1 MHADADPT
9 MLLEASA
16 GRPRRV
22 LVVDDDPH
30 IRRILTLNFEDEGYE
45 VSVAVDGDE
54 ATEMARTLHPDVM
67 VLDVMM
73 PRSDGFSVLRML
85 RASPQTDD
93 IPIVL
98 LSAKASDDEVFAGWQ
113 SGADSY
119 VTKPFEVDDV
129 LRIVA
134 GLSTQAEPQDGASR
148 PGELAA
154 EGPGEDR
161 RRQERRAEDRRRQ

>member
-1 MHADADPT
+1 MYTDVDPNQ
-9 MLLEASA
+9 LLEASA
-16 GRPRRV
+16 RRPRRV

-45 VSVAVDGDE
+45 VSIAADGDE

-67 VLDVMM
+67 ILDVMM
-73 PRSDGFSVLRML
+73 PGCDGFSVLRAL

-93 IPIVL
+93 IPVVL

-119 VTKPFEVDDV
+119 VTKPFEVDEV
-129 LRIVA
+129 LRLVA
-134 GLSTQAEPQDGASR
+134 R
-148 PGELAA
+148 IAA
-154 EGPGEDR
+154 EAAATADEGALEVPGTHL
-161 RRQERRAEDRRRQ
+161 

>member
-1 MHADADPT
+1 MHADVDPT

-16 GRPRRV
+16 RRPRRV

-45 VSVAVDGDE
+45 VSVAADGDE

-73 PRSDGFSVLRML
+73 PRSDGFTVLRML
-85 RASPQTDD
+85 RSSPQTDD
-93 IPIVL
+93 IPILL
-98 LSAKASDDEVFAGWQ
+98 LSAKASDDEVFAGWR

-134 GLSTQAEPQDGASR
+134 ELSAQAEPQDGER
-148 PGELAA
+148 GPGELPA
-154 EGPGEDR
+154 EGAGHDR
-161 RRQERRAEDRRRQ
+161 RLQERRADERRQE

>member
-1 MHADADPT
+1 MYTDVDPNQ
-9 MLLEASA
+9 LLEASA
-16 GRPRRV
+16 RRPRRV

-45 VSVAVDGDE
+45 VSIAADGDE

-67 VLDVMM
+67 ILDVMM
-73 PRSDGFSVLRML
+73 PGCDGFSVLRAL

-93 IPIVL
+93 IPVVL

-119 VTKPFEVDDV
+119 VTKPFEVDEV
-129 LRIVA
+129 LRLVA
-134 GLSTQAEPQDGASR
+134 R
-148 PGELAA
+148 IAA
-154 EGPGEDR
+154 ESAEAADEGALEAPGTHL
-161 RRQERRAEDRRRQ
+161 

>member
-1 MHADADPT
+1 MHADVDPT

-73 PRSDGFSVLRML
+73 PRSDGFTVLRVL
-85 RASPQTDD
+85 RSSPQTDD
-93 IPIVL
+93 IPILL
-98 LSAKASDDEVFAGWQ
+98 LSAKASDDEVFAGWR

-134 GLSTQAEPQDGASR
+134 GLSARAEPQDGASG
-148 PGELAA
+148 PSGPAA
-154 EGPGEDR
+154 EEQGQDR
-161 RRQERRAEDRRRQ
+161 RRTERRTEERRQQ

>member
-1 MHADADPT
+1 MHADVDPNQ
-9 MLLEASA
+9 LLEASA
-16 GRPRRV
+16 RRPRR
-22 LVVDDDPH
+22 LLIVDDDPH

-67 VLDVMM
+67 ILDVMM
-73 PRSDGFSVLRML
+73 PRADGYTVLRAL
-85 RASPQTDD
+85 RSSPQTDD

-129 LRIVA
+129 LRLVA
-134 GLSTQAEPQDGASR
+134 GLSAVAEPPGRAS
-148 PGELAA
+148 
-154 EGPGEDR
+154 GPGEVAEEAPGQERRRHDRRAHDR
-161 RRQERRAEDRRRQ
+161 RRQ